1 MRGFMDFETLE
12 DVPER
17 DSIINTFIADFLSN
31 LDENEE
37 QVRDSFSDENLPPW
51 FYKFIIS
58 FLTNLEFDNEES
70 KNHFYKILAH
80 RKDISLEHRKIDI
93 RIAALDYFMNVA
105 HILKNP
111 IFIEYGLFEK
121 IYTYS
126 KEDPKTRLYNPRFFK
141 EFVQKEIIRADRYQ
155 QKFSVILLDLDNF
168 KVINDTEGHLY
179 GDEVLI
185 RFSNLL
191 KEQVR
196 GEDIVSRF
204 GGDEFA
210 ILLPQTGRI
219 GARAIA
225 ERLRERIHKEFSAD
239 NIANPSAV
247 ITFSAGIATYPFD
260 ATDYTSLIDIADKA
274 LYRSKFLGKDTIY
287 DRLEQDL
294 HNKNRNGNEHRK
306 HPRFR
311 LKQNQLLKFMNT
323 PQLVKISA
331 RIANISNGGVLL
343 ECHGT
348 IAEDI
353 KEQAFGFVMDK
364 LGAQNVDNLELS
376 GKVVR
381 INQDESRIKFYIAI
395 QFDAEISG
403 ETWELIEKLGE
414 AIID

>member
-1 MRGFMDFETLE
+1 MDFEGFE

-31 LDENEE
+31 LDENEDM
-37 QVRDSFSDENLPPW
+37 VRESFSDETLPPW

-58 FLTNLEFDNEES
+58 FLTNLEFDNDEAKE
-70 KNHFYKILAH
+70 HFYKILAH

-105 HILKNP
+105 NILKNP

-121 IYTYS
+121 IYTFS

-155 QKFSVILLDLDNF
+155 QRFSIILLDLDNF
-168 KVINDTEGHLY
+168 KIINDTEGHLY

-185 RFSNLL
+185 RFSNIL

-204 GGDEFA
+204 GGDEFS

-225 ERLRERIHKEFSAD
+225 ERLKERVHKEFSGD
-239 NIANPSAV
+239 NHMNNSAF

-287 DRLEQDL
+287 DRLEQDM
-294 HNKNRNGNEHRK
+294 HNKNRNGNEHRR

-311 LKQNQLLKFMNT
+311 LKQNQLLRFLNT

-353 KEQAFGFVMDK
+353 KTQPMGIIMDK
-364 LGAQNVDNLELS
+364 LGQREVENVELT

-395 QFDAEISG
+395 EFDEEISPD
-403 ETWELIEKLGE
+403 TWDIIEKLGE

>member
-1 MRGFMDFETLE
+1 MDFETLE

-17 DSIINTFIADFLSN
+17 DSIINTFISDFLSN

-37 QVRDSFSDENLPPW
+37 QVRESFSDEMLPPW

-58 FLTNLEFDNEES
+58 FLTNLEFDNEEA
-70 KNHFYKILAH
+70 KDHFYKILAH

-105 HILKNP
+105 NILKNP

-155 QKFSVILLDLDNF
+155 QKFSIILLDLDNF
-168 KVINDTEGHLY
+168 KNINDCEGHLY

-185 RFSNLL
+185 RFSDIL
-191 KEQVR
+191 KDHVR

-204 GGDEFA
+204 GGDEFS

-225 ERLRERIHKEFSAD
+225 ERLREKIHREFSAD
-239 NIANPSAV
+239 ERIKSSGG

-260 ATDYTSLIDIADKA
+260 ATDYSSLIDIADKA

-294 HNKNRNGNEHRK
+294 HSKNRNGNEHRK

-311 LKQNQLLKFMNT
+311 LKQNQLLRLLNT
-323 PQLVKISA
+323 PELVRISS
-331 RIANISNGGVLL
+331 RIANISNGGLLL

-348 IAEDI
+348 IADDL
-353 KEQAFGFVMDK
+353 KSRPLGLVLNK
-364 LGAQNVDNLELS
+364 LGTKDIENLDLS

-395 QFDAEISG
+395 EFDEEISP
-403 ETWELIEKLGE
+403 EAWELIEKLGE
-414 AIID
+414 TIVD